1 MNQEKRKRALALF
14 EQPIDSENIAPYRN
28 KYFHT
33 TMAQD
38 SLTNLDI
45 DIDYENYDVIAS
57 GGDITI
63 IDPDDPDDPIIIN
76 PTQLKASWVGY
87 QQPSGVSA
95 TNVQMALDDLYD
107 KNNDLQDN
115 IDDLNDKIDSIS
127 VITDYEK
134 LQNKPSINGE
144 IIIGSKNGQDY
155 FLVNGKS
162 IDGKGGPIPIP
173 NINSLLT

>member
-45 DIDYENYDVIAS
+45 DIDYENYDVITS

-76 PTQLKASWVGY
+76 PTQLKASWVSY

-95 TNVQMALDDLYD
+95 TNVQIALDDLY
-107 KNNDLQDN
+107 N
-115 IDDLNDKIDSIS
+115 KIDIIS
-127 VITDYEK
+127 SQVPY
-134 LQNKPSINGE
+134 INGVPVTGSWSGHHYYLLNE
-144 IIIGSKNGQDY
+144 IAIPDDEKPNDT
-155 FLVNGKS
+155 N
-162 IDGKGGPIPIP
+162 GGPIT
-173 NINSLLT
+173 NIHSLLT